1 MIVAICDSCGLT
13 IGTNDFQNE
22 HNIRRMI
29 VMALEANVAP
39 NKGID
44 RYFSG
49 RHALILDISP

>member
-1 MIVAICDSCGLT
+1 MAICDSCGLT